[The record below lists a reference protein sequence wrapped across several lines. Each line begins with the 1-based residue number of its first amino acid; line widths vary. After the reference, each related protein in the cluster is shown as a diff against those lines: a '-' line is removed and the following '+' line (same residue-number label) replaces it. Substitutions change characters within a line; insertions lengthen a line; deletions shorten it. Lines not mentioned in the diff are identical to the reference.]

1 MLHYFDEKEIQIETE
16 KGTVVALGKFDGFH
30 QGHMLLLSEV
40 LRLQKDGYTGVIF
53 TFDIRE
59 NSVFQVS
66 NMKNIMTSDE
76 KYEFTKNLGVDIFIE
91 YPFDDE
97 FASMEPEAFVKDI
110 LVDRLHAK
118 YVVVGTDFGF
128 GRKKRGNV
136 KLLQELESQYGYQV
150 LVLEKKKIDD
160 KIVSSTY
167 IRELVKNGK
176 MEDVTRFLGR
186 PYLLSGHV
194 VHGKELGRTIQV
206 PTANL
211 LPQRGKLYPAAGV
224 YASKIQLENGNSF
237 YGITNI
243 GDNPTVSSDSRV
255 TIETHIFDFDA
266 DIYEQKI
273 FVELLHFIR
282 GEKKF
287 AGIPE
292 LKQQMDADIQT
303 AKRLL
308 FCER

>member
-30 QGHMLLLSEV
+30 QGHMLLLAEV

-97 FASMEPEAFVKDI
+97 FASMEPEAFIKDI

-128 GRKKRGNV
+128 GRNKRGNV
-136 KLLQELESQYGYQV
+136 KLLQELENRYGYQV

-176 MEDVTRFLGR
+176 MEDVTKFLGR

-273 FVELLHFIR
+273 FDELLHFIR

-308 FCER
+308 

>member
-1 MLHYFDEKEIQIETE
+1 
-16 KGTVVALGKFDGFH
+16 
-30 QGHMLLLSEV
+30 
-40 LRLQKDGYTGVIF
+40 
-53 TFDIRE
+53 
-59 NSVFQVS
+59 
-66 NMKNIMTSDE
+66 
-76 KYEFTKNLGVDIFIE
+76 
-91 YPFDDE
+91 
-97 FASMEPEAFVKDI
+97 MEPEAFVKDI

-136 KLLQELESQYGYQV
+136 KLLQELENRYGYQV

-167 IRELVKNGK
+167 IRELVKNGN
-176 MEDVTRFLGR
+176 MEDVTKFLGR

-211 LPQRGKLYPAAGV
+211 LPQRGKLYPVAGV

-308 FCER
+308 

>member
-30 QGHMLLLSEV
+30 QGHMLLLAEV

-59 NSVFQVS
+59 NAVFQVS

-97 FASMEPEAFVKDI
+97 FASMEPETFVKDI

-128 GRKKRGNV
+128 GRNKRGNV
-136 KLLQELESQYGYQV
+136 KLLQELENRYGYQV

-176 MEDVTRFLGR
+176 MEDVTKFLGR

-224 YASKIQLENGNSF
+224 YASKIQLENGSSF

-273 FVELLHFIR
+273 SVELLHFIR

-308 FCER
+308 